1 MQPPEGTTVEAL
13 LEPDL
18 DELTTRGGGADDDAR
33 SPLRRRLLVTS
44 PVHARIDVEDVPTD
58 PELQRFIERESDR
71 YAFHA
76 LRLACTFR
84 PEDGEPFTECWV
96 GIDLRRSDDSPD
108 EPPLAWSMQPQR
120 LDRVTQLSS
129 KFTYSAQLKLSVAG
143 LGVSGERGTSGD
155 KTTAYLQA
163 YGELG
168 AAPWWELYRI
178 KGVAELRGMQ
188 ELRLV
193 VRTPATAPVDGK
205 ASIEAKV
212 ERRKYGVMRYVVS
225 LPGDPPTS
233 QFRLE

>member
-1 MQPPEGTTVEAL
+1 MQLPEAATVDAL

-18 DELTTRGGGADDDAR
+18 DELITRSGGADDEVR
-33 SPLRRRLLVTS
+33 SPLRGRLLVAG
-44 PVHARIDVEDVPTD
+44 PVHARIEVQDVADD

-96 GIDLRRSDDSPD
+96 EIDLRRSDGSADT
-108 EPPLAWSMQPQR
+108 PPIAWSMQPQR
-120 LDRVTQLSS
+120 LSRVTQLSN
-129 KFTYSAQLKLSVAG
+129 KFTYSAQLKLSAVG
-143 LGVSGERGTSGD
+143 LGFGGERDESSD
-155 KTTAYLQA
+155 RETTYLQA
-163 YGELG
+163 YGAYG
-168 AAPWWELYRI
+168 ATPWWELYRI
-178 KGVAELRGMQ
+178 KGAELRGMQ

-193 VRTPATAPVDGK
+193 VRAPADGQVDGK